1 MQVGQVNPIQVIEEV
16 SILAAV
22 GSNMSGRKG
31 TAGTLFRALG
41 ENGINVIAIA
51 QGLSELN
58 ISFIVKRDDAE
69 TALNVVH
76 QAFFLSKKKHVHL
89 FCVGVG
95 KIGGELLDQIEKQQE
110 KLEQEL
116 GVDLHVLA
124 VANSK
129 KMLID
134 EEGISLQGWK
144 ESLAERGE
152 PLDLKK
158 LFEAT
163 RDSKKS
169 HKIWVDCTSGEQVGD
184 LYPSLLQA
192 HVAIVTPNKKFNA
205 RPYHEYRAFR
215 ELVRE
220 NGGGFYYE
228 TNVGAGLPILN
239 TMKDL
244 LQSGDEILTLE
255 GIFSG
260 TLSYLFNTF
269 DGSMPFSELVRRAQE
284 KGYTEPD
291 PRDDLSGTDV
301 ARKLLILGREMG
313 LPLELKDIEVESL
326 VPSSCGLKDSVEEFY
341 KKLKAEDAAFEQRRK
356 DAKAAGGALRY
367 VAQIKEGKASVAL
380 QSIPLT
386 HPFAALRGSDNVI
399 AMTTRRYNETPLVV
413 QGPGAGPGVT
423 AAGVFADILRAA
435 HQFA

>member
-1 MQVGQVNPIQVIEEV
+1 
-16 SILAAV
+16 
-22 GSNMSGRKG
+22 
-31 TAGTLFRALG
+31 
-41 ENGINVIAIA
+41 
-51 QGLSELN
+51 
-58 ISFIVKRDDAE
+58 
-69 TALNVVH
+69 
-76 QAFFLSKKKHVHL
+76 
-89 FCVGVG
+89 
-95 KIGGELLDQIEKQQE
+95 
-110 KLEQEL
+110 
-116 GVDLHVLA
+116 
-124 VANSK
+124 
-129 KMLID
+129 MLID
-134 EEGISLQGWK
+134 EEGVTLKGWK

-158 LFEAT
+158 LFETT

-169 HKIWVDCTSGEQVGD
+169 HKVWVDCTSGDEVGD

-205 RPYHEYRAFR
+205 RPYNEYKAFR

-239 TMKDL
+239 TMNDL

-269 DGSMPFSELVRRAQE
+269 NGAMPFSELVRQAQA

-313 LPLELKDIEVESL
+313 LSLELKDIEVESL
-326 VPSSCGLKDSVEEFY
+326 VPSSCSAQDSVEDFY
-341 KKLKAEDAAFEQRRK
+341 NKLKAEDNTFEQRLK
-356 DAKAAGGALRY
+356 DAETTGEVLRY
-367 VAQIKEGKASVAL
+367 VAQIKEGKARVSL
-380 QSIPLT
+380 QKVPLS

-399 AMTTRRYNETPLVV
+399 AITTRRYNETPLVV